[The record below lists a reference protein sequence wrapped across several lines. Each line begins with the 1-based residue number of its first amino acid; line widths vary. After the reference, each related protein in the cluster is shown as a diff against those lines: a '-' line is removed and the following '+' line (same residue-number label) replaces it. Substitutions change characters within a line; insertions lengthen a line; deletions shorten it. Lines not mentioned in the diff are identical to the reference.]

1 MNISKLAYDLYVI
14 KWKEDHI
21 TYQIEIDTYKNY
33 CKAYYDLEKE
43 MYGSLTEREAKEYMD
58 YYCYVMNELNVD
70 VDDIYENN
78 EECDYSYNDY
88 LSDNGY
94 INGEIY
100 VCYDEFMKNEYLD
113 KLYIKSLLDNKEL
126 YNIYLRELECMQDD

>member
-1 MNISKLAYDLYVI
+1 MNISKLAYELYVI

-43 MYGSLTEREAKEYMD
+43 MYGSLTEREAKEYID

-70 VDDIYENN
+70 IDDIYE
-78 EECDYSYNDY
+78 
-88 LSDNGY
+88 
-94 INGEIY
+94 
-100 VCYDEFMKNEYLD
+100 K
-113 KLYIKSLLDNKEL
+113 
-126 YNIYLRELECMQDD
+126 

>member
-43 MYGSLTEREAKEYMD
+43 MYGSLT
-58 YYCYVMNELNVD
+58 
-70 VDDIYENN
+70 
-78 EECDYSYNDY
+78 
-88 LSDNGY
+88 
-94 INGEIY
+94 
-100 VCYDEFMKNEYLD
+100 
-113 KLYIKSLLDNKEL
+113 
-126 YNIYLRELECMQDD
+126 